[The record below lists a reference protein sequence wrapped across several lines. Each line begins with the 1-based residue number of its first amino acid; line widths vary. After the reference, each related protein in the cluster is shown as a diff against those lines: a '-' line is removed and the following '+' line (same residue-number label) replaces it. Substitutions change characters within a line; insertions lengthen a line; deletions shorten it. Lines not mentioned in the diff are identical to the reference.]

1 MLDKT
6 KFKAS
11 SVEYPELE
19 GTNNLLNE
27 MMIKKVSDEEIEKEA
42 MQYTFDQFQ
51 KSVLNYEEYD
61 TYNDF
66 VNGAKWMR
74 EQLKLK

>member
-1 MLDKT
+1 MLNKY
-6 KFKAS
+6 
-11 SVEYPELE
+11 YPELISE
-19 GTNNLLNE
+19 
-27 MMIKKVSDEEIEKEA
+27 EEIEKEA

-74 EQLKLK
+74 EQLKSKTNG